1 MVGKTLFDSSRKCEV
16 HEPCSIV
23 LHRSATED
31 ALLRRVRSEFRE
43 MPSLRLTLDQAMRL
57 WNLDRPTCGAVL
69 ESLVASHFLHQNCDG
84 RYARTHARY

>member
-1 MVGKTLFDSSRKCEV
+1 MVVRMLSDNLKECGV

-43 MPSLRLTLDQAMRL
+43 LPSMRLTLAQAMRL
-57 WNLDRPTCGAVL
+57 WNLDRPTCCTVL
-69 ESLVASHFLHQNCDG
+69 DSLVASHFLQQDLNG
-84 RYARTHARY
+84 RYARVHAGY